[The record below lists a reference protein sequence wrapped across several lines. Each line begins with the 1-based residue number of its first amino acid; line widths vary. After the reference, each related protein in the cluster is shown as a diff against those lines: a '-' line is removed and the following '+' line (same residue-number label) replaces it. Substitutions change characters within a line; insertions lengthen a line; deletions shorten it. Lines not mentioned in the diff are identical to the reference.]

1 MVLVMDLSTGGV
13 TMRDAN
19 DLKRFSVAAVPPR
32 NGDGG
37 ENGALDAMASALSA
51 HGVGMIDAS
60 GDVLVSV
67 EAVRRLAT
75 ESATTTGCTLDAEWD
90 AGLAGMLEY
99 AATQGWIADDG
110 SIRAHVEWER

>member
-75 ESATTTGCTLDAEWD
+75 ESATTGCTLDAEWD
-90 AGLAGMLEY
+90 AGLAGLLEY

>member
-1 MVLVMDLSTGGV
+1 MELVVDLSTGGV

-19 DLKRFSVAAVPPR
+19 DLKRFSVAAVPQR
-32 NGDGG
+32 DGDGE
-37 ENGALDAMASALSA
+37 ENGAFEAMASALSV
-51 HGVGMIDAS
+51 HHVGTIEAS

-75 ESATTTGCTLDAEWD
+75 ESAFTTGSTLDAEWD
-90 AGLAGMLEY
+90 TGLAGMLEY
-99 AATQGWIADDG
+99 AATQGWIAEDG